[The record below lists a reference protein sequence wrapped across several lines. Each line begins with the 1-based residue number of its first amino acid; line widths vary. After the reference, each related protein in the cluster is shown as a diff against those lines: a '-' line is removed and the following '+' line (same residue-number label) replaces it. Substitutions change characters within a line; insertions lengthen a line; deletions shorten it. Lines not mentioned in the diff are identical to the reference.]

1 MWRGQGSS
9 RLDGQGVGVVTEAK
23 FRLETDLADG
33 VDPLQMDGAR
43 RSRGLSYPFA
53 EPPGAHEAVAVAP
66 GVLWMR
72 LSMPIAL
79 NHINVYA
86 VEDDDGWAIVDTGL
100 NIADSCDR
108 WEGLLAG
115 PLQGR
120 PVTRVICTHMHPDHI
135 GLAGW
140 LCERF
145 AAPLVMTRLEYVTG
159 RMLLAD
165 TGRPAPESGAVHY
178 RAAGWDE
185 DQIETYRRE
194 FGQFG
199 RAVSPMPATYVRMR
213 EGDRLDIGGDIWRVV
228 VGEGHSPEHAC
239 LWRESDGV
247 VLGGDQ
253 ILPRI
258 SSNVSVWSTEP
269 DADPL
274 GDWLESLERMRT
286 VFPDEVL
293 VLPSHGEPFHGVQA
307 RLDALIRGH
316 EAALKRLERSL
327 ATPKRAVDV
336 FPALF
341 ARPVGDGVRG
351 MATGEALA
359 HLNYLLKRG
368 RVSRARD
375 ADGVDWWTMI
385 KTGGAA

>member
-1 MWRGQGSS
+1 LQ
-9 RLDGQGVGVVTEAK
+9 
-23 FRLETDLADG
+23 LETDLADG
-33 VDPLQMDGAR
+33 VAPVENVPSVSG
-43 RSRGLSYPFA
+43 RGLTYPHSEAPGFA
-53 EPPGAHEAVAVAP
+53 EAIAVAP
-66 GVLWMR
+66 GVLWMQ

-86 VEDDDGWAIVDTGL
+86 IEDGDGWAVVDTGL
-100 NIADSCDR
+100 NLPDSRER
-108 WEGLLAG
+108 WAALLSG
-115 PLQGR
+115 PLGGR
-120 PVTRVICTHMHPDHI
+120 PVTRVVCTHMHPDHI

-145 AAPLVMTRLEYVTG
+145 AAPLVMTRLEYVTA

-165 TGRPAPESGAVHY
+165 TGQPAPEAGAIHY
-178 RAAGWDE
+178 RAAGWDNG
-185 DQIETYRRE
+185 QVETWRRE

-199 RAVSPMPATYVRMR
+199 RAVAPLPAGYVRMR
-213 EGDRLDIGGDIWRVV
+213 EGDRLGIGGEDWRVV

-239 LWRESDGV
+239 LWREADGT

-258 SSNVSVWSTEP
+258 SSNVSVWPTEP

-274 GDWLESLERMRT
+274 GDWLDSLARMQT
-286 VFPDEVL
+286 VFPADVL
-293 VLPSHGEPFHGVQA
+293 VLPSHGEPFRGVQA

-316 EAALKRLERSL
+316 EVSLKRLEKAL
-327 ATPKRAVDV
+327 QTPKRAVDV
-336 FPALF
+336 FGALF

-359 HLNYLLKRG
+359 HLNYLLHRG
-368 RVSRARD
+368 RVSRSRD

-385 KTGGAA
+385 NQGEAA